1 MLALPVLA
9 GGMYFLRDQVGINFG
24 LVGSLLWVGIF
35 LIIFSLGV
43 AFHALFI
50 LPPSID
56 NWYTE
61 GITLLWNHFQGN
73 VARSRTT
80 KEYDGVPP
88 SIETLGAGVVD
99 SHVVLALGRGGNFS
113 RSAGPGYVKLEAN
126 EKIRH
131 VIDLRPHFRQRRVRA
146 VTRDGIP
153 FETVVSATFRVR
165 RLAKGDHPENIPYPF
180 DPTAIF
186 QVSYFSSV
194 GEGEFEIPW
203 TDHVAPMVAD
213 AFVGELS
220 NYTLDEVY
228 NIEHIDGSSTVMKP
242 ERIKKNVQQ
251 VVQDRLSQHGIDVV
265 SVGLG
270 DLTLPVDVTAQRIAN
285 LQSAWQRQ
293 AQIQKTKDEVVA
305 MQKLEEARA
314 TAEVE
319 LIKQIVDTIEQL
331 KASGNTDISDIIT
344 LVTMESLESAATDEH
359 LGLQPQL
366 LQTLSQM
373 QALAAKEQKALPASN
388 TQSRLNPPPSPT
400 DPPI

>member
-1 MLALPVLA
+1 MVALLLLFGV
-9 GGMYFLRDQVGINFG
+9 MYFLQDQVGYRFG
-24 LVGSLLWVGIF
+24 IVGALLWVTIF
-35 LIIFSLGV
+35 LIIFGLGV

-73 VARSRTT
+73 VARSRAP

-113 RSAGPGYVKLEAN
+113 RCAGPGYVKLEAS
-126 EKIRH
+126 EHIRH

-153 FETVVSATFRVR
+153 FETTVSATFRVR
-165 RLAKGDHPENIPYPF
+165 RLAEGDHPENVPYPF

-194 GEGEFEIPW
+194 GEGGGEIPW

-228 NIEHIDGSSTVMKP
+228 NIEHIDGSSTVIKP
-242 ERIKKNVQQ
+242 ERINKNVHQ
-251 VVQDRLSQHGIDVV
+251 VVQDRLTPHGIEVA

-285 LQSAWQRQ
+285 LQAAWQRQ
-293 AQIQKTKDEVVA
+293 AQIQKTKDEVIA
-305 MQKLEEARA
+305 MQQLEEAKA

-319 LIKQIVDTIEQL
+319 LIKQIVDTIEHL
-331 KASGNTDISDIIT
+331 KLTGNTDISDIIT
-344 LVTMESLESAATDEH
+344 LVTMESLESAATSEQ

-366 LQTLSQM
+366 LQTLSQV
-373 QALAAKEQKALPASN
+373 QARVAQGQKALPPPDSPKKRDA
-388 TQSRLNPPPSPT
+388 PPPS
-400 DPPI
+400 DLSI